1 MKIIT
6 ILALL
11 ISINVFGQKEIENL
25 KVNWPEKYE
34 WKIGSNQETE
44 QMHFIELV
52 PGKES
57 IDNWTIIGTMMSI
70 KGATNV
76 PMDVAINLMFDQTK
90 ATAPKAELTIIEKNE
105 TDSNHWAIFKIES
118 PSFTNDKNP
127 ESQLYYII
135 QGKSSLYSNFV
146 AIKKKKLSKDF
157 VDEWIKVFKSSELVY
172 Q

>member
-1 MKIIT
+1 MS
-6 ILALL
+6 ILF
-11 ISINVFGQKEIENL
+11 ISFNMFGQNEIENL

-44 QMHFIELV
+44 QVHFIELV

-76 PMDVAINLMFDQTK
+76 PMDVATNLMFDQTK
-90 ATAPKAELTIIEKNE
+90 ATAPKAKLTIIEKNE
-105 TDSNHWAIFKIES
+105 TVENHWIIFTIES
-118 PSFTNDKNP
+118 PRFTDDKTP
-127 ESQLYYII
+127 ESQLYYIV

-146 AIKKKKLSKDF
+146 AIKEKKLSEDF
-157 VDEWIKVFKSSELVY
+157 INDWIKVFKSSELVY

>member
-1 MKIIT
+1 MRIIT
-6 ILALL
+6 LL
-11 ISINVFGQKEIENL
+11 LLLVSINLLGQNEIENL
-25 KVNWPEKYE
+25 KINWPEKYE

-52 PGKES
+52 PGNES
-57 IDNWTIIGTMMSI
+57 IDKWSVIGTMMSI

-76 PMDVAINLMFDQTK
+76 PMDVAANLMYEQAK
-90 ATAPKAELTIIEKNE
+90 ANAPKAKLNIIEKNE
-105 TDSNHWAIFKIES
+105 TGENHWILFTIEAPKFK
-118 PSFTNDKNP
+118 NDKNP

-146 AIKKKKLSKDF
+146 AIKEKKLSKDF
-157 VDEWIKVFKSSELVY
+157 IDEWSKVFKASELVY